1 MKSMECA
8 DIIRDLFIY
17 LVIFKSTFHGGEE
30 QKKQVLSNKLETGE
44 LNRSMDTDLTEVATA
59 DSKYIET
66 CEGSTNGRIE
76 EQSAHR
82 FLIGC
87 LCRSMSL
94 SVSPPIGDY
103 QRCDDDVGLTWSSY
117 WVVHLPSATWNIDQT
132 VITFPHKE
140 PPSPNNKKDLRRC
153 WRSKGTDYPI
163 LADHLRPLRA
173 DFPANEVHFHHCSR
187 RQLQRTLT
195 ERATWRMRPQDCR
208 AMNVWLSLLCTP
220 VRKRIA

>member
-44 LNRSMDTDLTEVATA
+44 WNRSMDTDLTEVATA

-103 QRCDDDVGLTWSSY
+103 QRCDDDVGLT
-117 WVVHLPSATWNIDQT
+117 
-132 VITFPHKE
+132 
-140 PPSPNNKKDLRRC
+140 C